1 VRVAVIVGTRPEAI
15 KMAPVIYQL
24 RKRPGLFDAVI
35 IATAQHRQML
45 DQALSLFNI
54 SPDYDLNLMYPG
66 QSLSLLTSRVI
77 DHMDLALGKIKPDMV
92 LVQGDTTTVLATAI
106 AAFYRKIPVA
116 HVEAGLRS
124 YDMNNPFPEE
134 ANRRLTTVLTEI
146 NFAPTPLSRTMLLN
160 EGISSEKIVV
170 TGNTVVDSLQ
180 YILTKPFSCTGT
192 PLEGIDFG
200 NYRTILVTCH
210 RRESLGKDLEEIFLA
225 LIDLVRE
232 FPDIRIIYPVHLN
245 PEVQS
250 TAKRI
255 LSDIDR
261 IHLIPPLDY
270 LTFVNLMKRSYLILT
285 DSGGLQEEAP
295 TLAKPLFVL
304 RHLTERPEAFQK
316 GCSKVIGTAR
326 EAIVKETSHALR
338 DATFYSTAACAGNPY
353 GDGKA
358 SLRIVEALERWSR
371 GTLPLLEPERE
382 FTCQDCNFTL

>member
-1 VRVAVIVGTRPEAI
+1 
-15 KMAPVIYQL
+15 MAPVIYQL

-77 DHMDLALGKIKPDMV
+77 DQMDLALGKIKPDMV
-92 LVQGDTTTVLATAI
+92 LVQGDTTTVLATAL

-170 TGNTVVDSLQ
+170 TGNTVVDSLH

-192 PLEGIDFG
+192 PLEGIDFE

-304 RHLTERPEAFQK
+304 RHLTERPEAFQR

>member
-15 KMAPVIYQL
+15 KMAPVIYEL
-24 RKRPGLFDAVI
+24 RKHPGLFDVVI
-35 IATAQHRQML
+35 ISTAQHREML
-45 DQALSLFNI
+45 DQALSPFDI
-54 SPDYDLNLMYPG
+54 SPDHDLNLMYPG
-66 QSLSLLTSRVI
+66 QSLSLLTCRVI
-77 DHMDLALGKIKPDMV
+77 DHMDLALGKINPEMV
-92 LVQGDTTTVLATAI
+92 LVQGDTTSVLATAL

-116 HVEAGLRS
+116 HIEAGLRS
-124 YDMNNPFPEE
+124 YDLKNPFPEE

-160 EGISSEKIVV
+160 EGISAEKIVV
-170 TGNTVVDSLQ
+170 SGNTVVDSLH
-180 YILTKPFSCTGT
+180 YILQKPFLCAGT
-192 PLEGIDFG
+192 PLEGIDFD

-210 RRESLGKDLEEIFLA
+210 RRESLGKDLEEIFFA

-232 FPDIRIIYPVHLN
+232 FSDIRIVYPVHLN
-245 PEVQS
+245 PQVQS

-255 LSDIDR
+255 LSDIER

-295 TLAKPLFVL
+295 TLSKPVFVL

-326 EAIVKETSHALR
+326 EAIVQETSHALR

-353 GDGKA
+353 GDGAA
-358 SLRIVEALERWSR
+358 SPRIVEALERWSR
-371 GTLPLLEPERE
+371 GVLPLLEPERE
-382 FTCQDCNFTL
+382 FTCHIDNGTT

>member
-77 DHMDLALGKIKPDMV
+77 DQMDLALGKIKPDMV
-92 LVQGDTTTVLATAI
+92 LVQGDTTTVLATAL

-170 TGNTVVDSLQ
+170 TGNTVVDSLH

-192 PLEGIDFG
+192 PLEGIDFE

-304 RHLTERPEAFQK
+304 RHLTERPEAFQR

>member
-1 VRVAVIVGTRPEAI
+1 
-15 KMAPVIYQL
+15 MAPVIYQL
-24 RKRPGLFDAVI
+24 RKRPRLFDAVI

-54 SPDYDLNLMYPG
+54 APDHDLNLMYPG
-66 QSLSLLTSRVI
+66 QSLSLLTCRVI

-92 LVQGDTTTVLATAI
+92 LVQGDTTTVLAA
-106 AAFYRKIPVA
+106 ALSAFYRKIPVA

-124 YDMNNPFPEE
+124 YDMGNPFPEE

-146 NFAPTPLSRTMLLN
+146 NFAPTSLSRTMLQN

-170 TGNTVVDSLQ
+170 TGNTVVDSLH

-192 PLEGIDFG
+192 PLEGIDFE

-210 RRESLGKDLEEIFLA
+210 RRESLGKELEEIFLA
-225 LIDLVRE
+225 LIDLVKE
-232 FPDIRIIYPVHLN
+232 FSDIRIIYPVHLN

-250 TAKRI
+250 TARRI
-255 LSDIDR
+255 LSGIDR

-270 LTFVNLMKRSYLILT
+270 LTFVNLIKRSYLILT

-295 TLAKPLFVL
+295 TLSKPLFVL

-326 EAIVKETSHALR
+326 EAIVKETSHALK

-382 FTCQDCNFTL
+382 FTYNDGNCTI